1 MSRRRAALWG
11 LIGALSFLVLHQG
24 YLLLDGT
31 YVGLLPVVGVAVLV
45 GVASG
50 LFGHW
55 LEPRMAE
62 LLAEE

>member
-1 MSRRRAALWG
+1 
-11 LIGALSFLVLHQG
+11 VLHQG

-45 GVASG
+45 GVAAG